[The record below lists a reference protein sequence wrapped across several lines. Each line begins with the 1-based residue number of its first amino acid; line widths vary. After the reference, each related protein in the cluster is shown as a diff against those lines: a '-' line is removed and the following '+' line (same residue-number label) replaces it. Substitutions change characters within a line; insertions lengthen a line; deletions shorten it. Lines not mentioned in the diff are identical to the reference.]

1 MTCQHTAFKRL
12 FLQISTCN
20 AGHQGS
26 YNKRTSIPC
35 LNHLVFTAVWGILN
49 HFPHTNGSYQTKTK
63 RPTPTIVNKWLFIK
77 KLKFFGGNCLHD
89 VVRPFCQ
96 PCTDILSRGQQNE
109 HALWPPQLP
118 NYSSWV
124 TSRNSNTFSFFAYSW
139 SNDDPSM
146 HESLPFLLSFQQQ
159 KETL

>member
-12 FLQISTCN
+12 SLQISTCN

-63 RPTPTIVNKWLFIK
+63 RPTPTIVNKWLFTK
-77 KLKFFGGNCLHD
+77 KWSSSEVFVYTMWSVLFVNPVPTFFPEANKTNT
-89 VVRPFCQ
+89 PFGLSSCQ
-96 PCTDILSRGQQNE
+96 T
-109 HALWPPQLP
+109 
-118 NYSSWV
+118 SSWV